1 MMGYLHKGAS
11 TYTLLSVAISYL
23 ICQSGVTGWVCHM
36 VRTVFSAVEH
46 LTLEHDSDG
55 DSNWSYI
62 ADRILWHEILKLFGS
77 VKTFR
82 VGGQLVGQL
91 SRVLQPGEVGL
102 PAELLPELQ
111 ELSYP
116 ATPSFHNAFTPFI
129 DGRQKAGRPVTVVH
143 P

>member
-1 MMGYLHKGAS
+1 MNTVGNLRFNTTTLIFYDDYINMMGYLHKGAS

-62 ADRILWHEILKLFGS
+62 VDRILWHEIGS

-82 VGGQLVGQL
+82 VGG
-91 SRVLQPGEVGL
+91 
-102 PAELLPELQ
+102 
-111 ELSYP
+111 
-116 ATPSFHNAFTPFI
+116 
-129 DGRQKAGRPVTVVH
+129 
-143 P
+143 